1 MQQYNLLKF
10 RIRIG
15 FKLIIVLVIFHF
27 LHSLIFEKPI
37 TVKIILKYKKK
48 LVEVP
53 GIEPGTFRM
62 RSGHSTTE
70 LHPHR
75 IRPSAI

>member
-1 MQQYNLLKF
+1 MSFETALKHRKKHKVTNL
-10 RIRIG
+10 
-15 FKLIIVLVIFHF
+15 
-27 LHSLIFEKPI
+27 
-37 TVKIILKYKKK
+37 KK
-48 LVEVP
+48 LKRFVEVP

-75 IRPSAI
+75 NRSRTKCKDFNL